1 MRIVVCVKQV
11 YDPATVRIS
20 RSREEFDLRGAK
32 RITSLADRFALE
44 AGLRL
49 REALG
54 GEVIA
59 VTVGDEPADDTAHEA
74 VAIGADRAMLILGPQ
89 LAASGRMVVRA
100 LAAAVERLAPV
111 DLVLTGAIDPV
122 NGTGSLAGRLAAQLG
137 WPVVL
142 DALRLAPAADGL
154 EALVSYD
161 GEGRLI
167 SLSGPAVVSVRSGP
181 QRPRYA
187 HAARIA
193 NAWQSGLVETCSP
206 ADLGIEGDSL
216 VDTEPG
222 GLVLG
227 AERVRGQVIGG
238 GMEDAAGAVLEM
250 LRSQRLVGSVAGRTS
265 N

>member
-20 RSREEFDLRGAK
+20 RSREEFDLRGAR
-32 RITSLADRFALE
+32 RITGLADRYALE

-59 VTVGDEPADDTAHEA
+59 VTVGDAGADDTAHEA
-74 VAIGADRAMLILGPQ
+74 VAIGADRAMLIVGPE
-89 LAASGRMVVRA
+89 LATSGRTVTRA
-100 LAAAVERLAPV
+100 LTAAIERLTPV
-111 DLVLTGAIDPV
+111 DLVLTGEIDPV
-122 NGTGSLAGRLAAQLG
+122 NGTGSLAGRLAAALG

-142 DALRLAPAADGL
+142 DALQLAPAADGL

-167 SLSGPAVVSVRSGP
+167 KLNGPAVVSIRPGP
-181 QRPRYA
+181 ERPRYA

-193 NAWQSGLVETCSP
+193 NAWQPGLVETCSP
-206 ADLGIEGDSL
+206 ADLGIEGDVL
-216 VDTEPG
+216 VDTEAG

-227 AERVRGQVIGG
+227 MERTRGQLIGG
-238 GMEDAAGAVLEM
+238 DIQEAAGAVLEV
-250 LRSQRLVGSVAGRTS
+250 LRAQRLI
-265 N
+265 